1 MADTVNKKITTALKS
16 LGLPIAEQLY
26 EGKATEYITF
36 NWADDR
42 AGDFGDDEPTEE
54 VAYMQ
59 IHYVA
64 PWSKDYKATKRS
76 IRQLLHSAGFTWPE
90 VTDVS
95 DDSARLRHFV
105 FECEIENP
113 YELEVST
120 NG

>member
-1 MADTVNKKITTALKS
+1 MADTVNKIITTALKS
-16 LGLPIAEQLY
+16 LGLPIAERLY

-42 AGDFGDDEPTEE
+42 AVDFGDDVPEAD

-59 IHYVA
+59 IHYVC
-64 PWSKDYKATKRS
+64 PWNKDYKSTKRS

-95 DDSARLRHFV
+95 EEASRLRHFV
-105 FECEIENP
+105 FECEIENF
-113 YELEVST
+113 YELEVESD
-120 NG
+120 G